1 MVGRVATV
9 ASVNHNNT
17 DTLTSRDIVRNAL
30 YRACETLALTYSSW
44 RTFARHEEQI
54 LVNIHAKAATV
65 HLTPSA
71 TDAELAAQLAK
82 VTRTLRKLGVAS

>member
-1 MVGRVATV
+1 MGRVARV
-9 ASVNHNNT
+9 ASVNHNTT
-17 DTLTSRDIVRNAL
+17 DSLTSRDVVRNAL

-54 LVNIHAKAATV
+54 LISIHAKAATV
-65 HLTPSA
+65 HLTPGA
-71 TDAELAAQLAK
+71 TDADLAAQLAK